1 MAPES
6 PPPIPT
12 EGSGRSVQDYIDET
26 PVWADATPVG
36 HAPITNMQWFI
47 WWLAAAGKFFEGMVV
62 FTTGVA
68 LPLMAKE
75 FALGATEKG
84 VVAAASLFGIL
95 IGATTL
101 GGLADRYGRKQMFI
115 VEMVLFGI
123 FTVLLTLSSSYPLVV
138 AALVGIGVAL
148 GCDYPTAHMIISESI
163 PSCIRGRM
171 VLGAFGFQAVG
182 ALVGTAVGFVI
193 LFENPDITAWRW
205 MYASTLLLAVP
216 VIIGRFFI
224 VQSPLWLM
232 FRGRI
237 EEAEA
242 ATERLLL
249 RDPRYPKEV
258 VLGRAQARH
267 ADQREKGPW
276 SALFQGTNLDRTILA
291 SVPWFLQDLG
301 TYGIGI
307 FTPTIL
313 ATLIG
318 ASIAHPRNVAELIQS
333 DILATKSA
341 AFIDVLLIVGIAFAV
356 LLADRVD
363 RIRLQILGFIGCAV
377 GLLLATLS
385 LHVGGTLSGVL
396 LFAGF
401 MLFSFMTNIGPN
413 AMTYLIAGEVFPTS
427 IRGTGAGFAASFAKI
442 GAVLTAFLF
451 PILLKDIGT
460 DLLLLIL
467 VATSLVGALVTWRY
481 AIETKGISLEK
492 IEEKRV
498 APKHNKLCPA
508 SASRRA
514 PSALLISIRGL
525 RGRRWEWRRYRR
537 ESRRSWPP
545 SPPARHCSARAC
557 PFRDRCCLRGPP
569 EDDPRAGPPVP
580 PSEIGA
586 AICRTRTRASLWA
599 AGCAYSSWPPWWR
612 AAPRRCPGRSGT
624 CPVP

>member
-1 MAPES
+1 MAES
-6 PPPIPT
+6 RC
-12 EGSGRSVQDYIDET
+12 SSSR
-26 PVWADATPVG
+26 WC
-36 HAPITNMQWFI
+36 F
-47 WWLAAAGKFFEGMVV
+47 
-62 FTTGVA
+62 
-68 LPLMAKE
+68 
-75 FALGATEKG
+75 
-84 VVAAASLFGIL
+84 
-95 IGATTL
+95 
-101 GGLADRYGRKQMFI
+101 
-115 VEMVLFGI
+115 FGI

-148 GCDYPTAHMIISESI
+148 GCDYPTAHLIISESI
-163 PSCIRGRM
+163 PSHIRGRM

-205 MYASTLLLAVP
+205 MYASTLVLAVP
-216 VIIGRFFI
+216 VVIGRFFI

-232 FRGRI
+232 FRGRVKQ
-237 EEAEA
+237 AEA

-258 VLGRAQARH
+258 VFHRAQARDTRH
-267 ADQREKGPW
+267 ADQREKAPW
-276 SALFQGTNLDRTILA
+276 SALFQRTNLDRTILA

-313 ATLIG
+313 ATIIG

-356 LLADRVD
+356 LLADRVG

-385 LHVGGTLSGVL
+385 LHVGATLSGVL

-413 AMTYLIAGEVFPTS
+413 AMAYLIAGEVFPTS
-427 IRGTGAGFAASFAKI
+427 IRGGTGAGFAASFAKI

-467 VATSLVGALVTWRY
+467 VATSLVGALVTCRY

-492 IEEKRV
+492 IEEKGI
-498 APKHNKLCPA
+498 APKHNK
-508 SASRRA
+508 
-514 PSALLISIRGL
+514 
-525 RGRRWEWRRYRR
+525 
-537 ESRRSWPP
+537 
-545 SPPARHCSARAC
+545 
-557 PFRDRCCLRGPP
+557 
-569 EDDPRAGPPVP
+569 
-580 PSEIGA
+580 
-586 AICRTRTRASLWA
+586 
-599 AGCAYSSWPPWWR
+599 
-612 AAPRRCPGRSGT
+612 
-624 CPVP
+624 